1 MCFTFSA
8 TVPFLQQGGLPK
20 LPVLRHMLQG
30 NWSLT
35 GSVRGGRSNLLCLFR
50 AGSKNREWGGDKMEM
65 RWEGR
70 REMQSWIQKL
80 EKMGKL
86 EKDKDTCLE

>member
-1 MCFTFSA
+1 MLHLFCHGALSPARWA
-8 TVPFLQQGGLPK
+8 TKASCAQA
-20 LPVLRHMLQG
+20 HAAG

-70 REMQSWIQKL
+70 REMHSWIQKL